1 MDSEH
6 AIFVGFSLTDQVDAL
21 LEQCAER
28 DRIYLEDPAYLEKIV
43 IDGKTYV
50 GKQIKNGA
58 PLDRIEDTARSVVSL
73 LMRVNQQLKAP
84 TARATVIAIGEGT
97 DNGDLVVADES
108 DDPNGFDYTGLV
120 D

>member
-6 AIFVGFSLTDQVDAL
+6 AIFVGFSLTDQIDAL

-28 DRIYLEDPAYLEKIV
+28 DRIYLEDPTYLEKIV

-50 GKQIKNGA
+50 GKKIKNGA
-58 PLDRIEDTARSVVSL
+58 ALDRIEDTARSVVSL

-84 TARATVIAIGEGT
+84 AERATVIAIGAGT
-97 DNGDLVVADES
+97 ENGEFVASDGS